1 MCAGFYVLCI
11 SLKVLMDAFF
21 ILCTHVMLTRS
32 LAHPTVACNS
42 RYGPGSGR
50 ERLQR
55 SASSQASINVPLVVI
70 PPACDSA
77 NASGTTCGARIRR
90 MLEGDEM
97 IAVAEALQ
105 LVAVEHKDAC
115 GVCADSD
122 IKGLSLQCST
132 QMAAGCVVPSSTQK
146 LSHTTVG
153 TVGWEGG

>member
-1 MCAGFYVLCI
+1 MLCT
-11 SLKVLMDAFF
+11 SLKVLIVAFF
-21 ILCTHVMLTRS
+21 LLCMLTRS
-32 LAHPTVACNS
+32 LAHPTVACNF
-42 RYGPGSGR
+42 RYGPSSGR

-90 MLEGDEM
+90 LLEGDEM
-97 IAVAEALQ
+97 MTVAEALQ
-105 LVAVEHKDAC
+105 LIAVEHKDAC

-132 QMAAGCVVPSSTQK
+132 QMAAGCVPRKNFHTQ
-146 LSHTTVG
+146 LSG
-153 TVGWEGG
+153 QSGGKVDELWLDG